1 MLSSLIAISALIQFA
16 FITRLSLLR
25 RIITPTVAGT
35 VLMLMSATIISVVLG
50 RLPDI
55 PEDAPMIAAPI
66 LAGATLLVLVG
77 MRLFALSRL
86 QQWAPI
92 IGISAG
98 CAAAVAWGLFDFERV
113 LAGAVGGCAGKRVAG
128 LRSEL
133 QCYILVAAARIRDS
147 GNGNNDK
154 LYQ

>member
-55 PEDAPMIAAPI
+55 PKGAPMIAG
-66 LAGATLLVLVG
+66 AGSGRCNSA
-77 MRLFALSRL
+77 RSR
-86 QQWAPI
+86 WN
-92 IGISAG
+92 
-98 CAAAVAWGLFDFERV
+98 AAVCLTTIA
-113 LAGAVGGCAGKRVAG
+113 AVGTHYRDFHG
-128 LRSEL
+128 LCGSGGVG
-133 QCYILVAAARIRDS
+133 LV
-147 GNGNNDK
+147 
-154 LYQ
+154 